1 VSLKSG
7 DRVSHYRIVEQIGA
21 GGMGLIFRAEDLTL
35 QRSVALKVLSGATTA
50 VGGPRARLLR
60 EARVSAALNHPN
72 ICTIYEVHEADDVSF
87 IAMEFIDGETLH
99 DLLRRAGPPP
109 IDRLLDIAVEIAD
122 GLAEAHARR
131 VVHRD
136 LKPQNIMVT
145 PQGRV
150 KILDFGL
157 AIPALRSAAG
167 DPGSVEGPG
176 PVAAPDPGGV
186 RSLGSLPTGDGGPS
200 GGLHGTI
207 PYMSPEQALGRELDV
222 RSDLFSFGTV
232 LYELATGARP
242 FDAEGATATLA
253 RIIEAEPVP
262 PSRLKPGLPAGL
274 ERVLLRCLEK
284 QPAERYADARDLV
297 RVLLDLRGA
306 LAARAG
312 SVAAAERGGDATIV
326 PSPTTIAVF
335 PFAVR
340 GSDRFGYLGEGMV
353 DLLSTKLDG
362 AGELRSVDTNV
373 VLGSLAR
380 EAGGPATPD
389 RARPFA
395 ERLGA
400 GMFVLGNVL
409 EAGGQLQLNAALY
422 ESCSQAQAVARGSVQ
437 GDADGIFDMVD
448 DLTTQL
454 LTSRCGGPEARFT
467 RIAALATGSF
477 AALKAY
483 LEGESEMRAMRRV
496 PAVEAYRRSVA
507 IDPGFALAWYRMSV
521 AALWSGQADLGY
533 EAARKAL
540 EHRDRLSERDG
551 RLLEAFH
558 AVLQAANDEAERLYR
573 SLLGVYPD
581 DVEAWYQLGEV
592 QFHAGPLRGRPVA
605 DSRRAWERVVALD
618 PDHVNGLV
626 HLAAIDAAAA
636 DKGAFEILAKRV
648 LDLSP
653 GGDAA
658 TWIRAVRAFIR
669 GDQSLQEEVA
679 AELRRA
685 GDVAVN
691 WAIRAV
697 AAYLG
702 DLEGAFLLT
711 TAIVDRERSPEV
723 RALGHV
729 LRAHL
734 LLARG
739 RWASAQ
745 IEMVAAA
752 ALDRDQAMLYLGL
765 MTAAPVVAA
774 PPARIEALRAEV
786 GRWRPATLPPGRE
799 SASRLL
805 PRPDL
810 YEPQR
815 LYLLGL
821 LSERLGDQSAVLEHA
836 ATLEATDAAPDAAPL
851 VREMAAGLRARIAW
865 SRGRREEALEVLLCA
880 RRPVRFDL
888 VFPSSLHSQADERFT
903 LAGWLEQSGRLEEAL
918 TWYSSFVRG
927 SVHDLIYATPAL
939 LRLGAIHGRLGESE
953 RAAAH
958 YGRFAAAWRSCDP
971 ELRPL
976 LDEAEAGIARNAPR

>member
-1 VSLKSG
+1 
-7 DRVSHYRIVEQIGA
+7 
-21 GGMGLIFRAEDLTL
+21 MGLIFRAEDLTL
-35 QRSVALKVLSGATTA
+35 QRSVALKVLSETTA
-50 VGGPRARLLR
+50 AASGSRARLLR
-60 EARVSAALNHPN
+60 EARASAALNHPN
-72 ICTIYEVHEADDVSF
+72 ICTIYEVHEADDVCF

-109 IDRLLDIAVEIAD
+109 LDRLLDIAIEVAD

-136 LKPQNIMVT
+136 LKPQNIMIT

-157 AIPALRSAAG
+157 AIPGPRPGGARS
-167 DPGSVEGPG
+167 PGSL
-176 PVAAPDPGGV
+176 
-186 RSLGSLPTGDGGPS
+186 STGSGEPS

-207 PYMSPEQALGRELDV
+207 PYMSPEQALGREVDA

-242 FDAEGATATLA
+242 FEAEGATATLA
-253 RIIEAEPVP
+253 RILEAQPVP
-262 PSRLKPGLPAGL
+262 PSRLQPGLPAGI
-274 ERVLLRCLEK
+274 ERVVLRCLRK
-284 QPAERYADARDLV
+284 QPAERYEDARDLV
-297 RVLLDLRGA
+297 RVLLDLRGV
-306 LAARAG
+306 LAARDGRAG
-312 SVAAAERGGDATIV
+312 AAERGGGAV
-326 PSPTTIAVF
+326 APSPTTIAVF

-362 AGELRSVDTNV
+362 AGDLRSVDANV

-389 RARPFA
+389 RVRPFA

-422 ESCSQAQAVARGSVQ
+422 ESRGQAQAVARGSVQ

-483 LEGESEMRAMRRV
+483 LEGETEMRAMRRV
-496 PAVEAYRRSVA
+496 QAVEAYRRSVA
-507 IDPGFALAWYRMSV
+507 VDPGFALAWYRMSV
-521 AALWSGQADLGY
+521 AALWSGQADLGH
-533 EAARKAL
+533 EAARRAL
-540 EHRDRLSERDG
+540 EHRERLSERDG

-592 QFHAGPLRGRPVA
+592 QFHAGPLRGRPID

-626 HLAAIDAAAA
+626 HLAAIAAAAA
-636 DKGAFEILAKRV
+636 DPAAFEALAQRILN
-648 LDLSP
+648 LSP

-658 TWIRAVRAFIR
+658 TWIRAVRAFIL
-669 GDQSLQEEVA
+669 GDQDLQDKVA
-679 AELRRA
+679 ADLRRA
-685 GDVAVN
+685 GDLAVN

-702 DLEGAFLLT
+702 DLEGALQLT
-711 TAIVDRERSPEV
+711 TAIVDEDRSPEV

-739 RWASAQ
+739 RWGSAQ
-745 IEMVAAA
+745 IELTAAA
-752 ALDRDQAMLYLGL
+752 ALDRDQGMLYLGV
-765 MTAAPVVAA
+765 MTAAPVLGA
-774 PPARIEALRAEV
+774 PSPRIEAVRADVE
-786 GRWRPATLPPGRE
+786 RWRPAAPPRGRE
-799 SASRLL
+799 PESRLL

-810 YEPQR
+810 YPHQR

-821 LSERLGDQSAVLEHA
+821 LSERLGDQAAVLDHA
-836 ATLEATDAAPDAAPL
+836 AALDAADPAPDAAPL
-851 VREMAAGLRARIAW
+851 VREMAAGLKARVAW
-865 SRGRREEALEVLLCA
+865 SRGRREEALEVLLRA

-888 VFPSSLHSQADERFT
+888 VFPSPLHAQADERFT
-903 LAGWLEQSGRLEEAL
+903 LAGWLEQAGRLEEAL
-918 TWYSSFVRG
+918 PWYSSFVRG

-939 LRLGAIHGRLGESE
+939 LRLGTIHERLGESG
-953 RAAAH
+953 RAAAC

-971 ELRPL
+971 ELRPP
-976 LDEAEAGIARNAPR
+976 LDEAEAGIARNTPR

>member
-1 VSLKSG
+1 VALKPG
-7 DRVSHYRIVEQIGA
+7 DRVSHYRIVEKIGE

-35 QRSVALKVLSGATTA
+35 QRSVALKVLPETTA
-50 VGGPRARLLR
+50 VAGGPRARLLS

-72 ICTIYEVHEADDVSF
+72 ICTIYEVHEAEDLSF

-109 IDRLLDIAVEIAD
+109 LDRLLDIAVEVAD

-136 LKPQNIMVT
+136 LKPQNIMIT

-157 AIPALRSAAG
+157 AICEPG
-167 DPGSVEGPG
+167 D
-176 PVAAPDPGGV
+176 V
-186 RSLGSLPTGDGGPS
+186 RSLGSLPTGDGEPG

-207 PYMSPEQALGRELDV
+207 PYMSPEQALGRELDA
-222 RSDLFSFGTV
+222 RSDIFSFGTV
-232 LYELATGARP
+232 LYELATGTSP
-242 FDAEGATATLA
+242 FEAEGMTATLA
-253 RIIEAEPVP
+253 RILEADPVP
-262 PSRLKPGLPAGL
+262 PSRLKAELPAGL
-274 ERVLLRCLEK
+274 ERVLLRCLKKE
-284 QPAERYADARDLV
+284 PAERYADARDLV
-297 RVLLDLRGA
+297 RVLLDLRGVM
-306 LAARAG
+306 AAR
-312 SVAAAERGGDATIV
+312 RGGLGSAQAGDAAVV

-340 GSDRFGYLGEGMV
+340 GDERFGYLGEGMV

-362 AGELRSVDTNV
+362 AGEIHSVDANV

-380 EAGGPATPD
+380 GSGGPPTPD
-389 RARPFA
+389 SARPLA
-395 ERLGA
+395 GRLGA
-400 GMFVLGNVL
+400 GLFVLGNVV
-409 EAGGQLQLNAALY
+409 EAGGHLQINAALY
-422 ESCSQAQAVARGSVQ
+422 ESRAPAPACARASVQ
-437 GDADGIFDMVD
+437 GGADGIFDMVD

-454 LTSRCGGPEARFT
+454 LTTRCGGPEARFT

-521 AALWSGQADLGY
+521 AALWSGQVDLGH
-533 EAARKAL
+533 EAARRAL
-540 EHRDRLSERDG
+540 EHRDRLSERDS

-558 AVLQAANDEAERLYR
+558 AVLRGANDEAERLYR
-573 SLLGVYPD
+573 ALLGVHPD

-626 HLAAIDAAAA
+626 HLAVIDAAAGDRA
-636 DKGAFEILAKRV
+636 AFEPRARRV
-648 LDLSP
+648 LELSP

-658 TWIRAVRAFIR
+658 TWVRAVRAFILR
-669 GDQSLQEEVA
+669 DPVLQEEVA
-679 AELRRA
+679 AELHRA

-691 WAIRAV
+691 WAVRAV
-697 AAYLG
+697 ASYLG
-702 DLEGAFLLT
+702 DLEGAFQLT
-711 TAIVDRERSPEV
+711 TALVDRERSPEV

-734 LLARG
+734 LAARG
-739 RWASAQ
+739 RWAVAQ
-745 IEMVAAA
+745 SEMSAAA
-752 ALDRDQAMLYLGL
+752 VLDRDQAMLDLGL

-774 PPARIEALRAEV
+774 TPARLAAARADVE
-786 GRWRPATLPPGRE
+786 RWQPAATPPGHE
-799 SASRLL
+799 PASRLL

-810 YEPQR
+810 YPQQR

-821 LSERLGDQSAVLEHA
+821 LSARLGDPAAVLEQ
-836 ATLEATDAAPDAAPL
+836 ATALEAAESSPDVTPL
-851 VREMAAGLRARIAW
+851 VREMAAGLRARVAW
-865 SRGRREEALEVLLCA
+865 SRGSHDQAIEVLLCA
-880 RRPVRFDL
+880 RRPVRFDI

-903 LAGWLEQSGRLEEAL
+903 LAGWLEQAGRLEEAL
-918 TWYSSFVRG
+918 PWYASFVRG

-939 LRLGAIHGRLGESE
+939 LRLGAIHERLGDRE
-953 RAAAH
+953 RAAAS
-958 YGRFAAAWRSCDP
+958 YGRFADAWRGCDP

-976 LDEAEAGIARNAPR
+976 LDEAGAGMERTSPR